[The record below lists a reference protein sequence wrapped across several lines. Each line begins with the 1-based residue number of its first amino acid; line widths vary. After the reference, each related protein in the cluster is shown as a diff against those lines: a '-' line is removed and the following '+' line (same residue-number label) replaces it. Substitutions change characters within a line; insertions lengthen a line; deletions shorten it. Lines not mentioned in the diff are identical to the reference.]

1 MTNNKDNQLQE
12 QSDDPK
18 LKWQHI
24 CSQINKTRFIPENKT
39 VFGVNRREFL
49 NEQKKQKKNEE
60 KTRLS

>member
-18 LKWQHI
+18 VKWKHI
-24 CSQINKTRFIPENKT
+24 CSQINKARFIPENKT

-49 NEQKKQKKNEE
+49 NEQKKQKRSEE
-60 KTRLS
+60 KTRLI